1 MPDIADQQALAIE
14 LIRSQIEAL
23 EDIAQTLPYWGIY
36 TAIAGGNSGS
46 GGSGGSGGT
55 IDTSTLAKDA
65 TSTSI
70 NNKIPALS
78 SGRIPVVLP
87 TTTAILDCRVL
98 TTNTTIAT
106 GSRFIY
112 LKTLVGDVT
121 INGLTF
127 SSGEN
132 LNFEAIDSVLYPSVE
147 LVIPAG
153 KSVRLVRGY

>member
-1 MPDIADQQALAIE
+1 MSEEYLLLRKAALLARVDDTDTNIESTIEQIAEVNLAL
-14 LIRSQIEAL
+14 
-23 EDIAQTLPYWGIY
+23 
-36 TAIAGGNSGS
+36 GS
-46 GGSGGSGGT
+46 IGGGSGGSGGT

-87 TTTAILDCRVL
+87 TTTAILDCRIL
-98 TTNTTIAT
+98 TTNTTIAA

-112 LKTLVGDVT
+112 LKTLVGEVT

-127 SSGEN
+127 LSGEN

-147 LVIPAG
+147 LAIPVG